1 MPQQSLTDDSDG
13 EQRKTDIGIRMTI
26 LYSIVY
32 GGFVVLSIFRPEI
45 MGRKALFGMNLAIS
59 YGLFLIL
66 FAVLLAVIYNLLV
79 KEPRNN
85 GRKPE
90 SHGSEQEQQS

>member
-1 MPQQSLTDDSDG
+1 MAQQPPAAGREG
-13 EQRKTDIGIRMTI
+13 EQRKSNIGIRMTI
-26 LYSIVY
+26 LYSLVY
-32 GGFVVLSIFRPEI
+32 GGFVALSVFRPEI

-79 KEPRNN
+79 KEPKNN
-85 GRKPE
+85 GNKTE
-90 SHGSEQEQQS
+90 SLSPEQEEQP